1 MIFDLST
8 PAAPLMPQ
16 PKIRC
21 NWLFCHLLAQKAMSP
36 ANMTIANPSQN
47 NRETLFNYDK
57 QFFADSDD
65 LFAFNQ
71 WVIGYPGFIDNY
83 EYRGIKTED
92 YSKWISSSY
101 QRNKGID
108 IQPGIDRQPGK
119 STTVGGIFHYK
130 QKNSLSQSL
139 IIGIMADRQE
149 SSLLQAWV
157 CPSFMKMNPLEL
169 SVMT

>member
-57 QFFADSDD
+57 QFFADSED

-101 QRNKGID
+101 QRNKGIERFNPELTD
-108 IQPGIDRQPGK
+108 NPERVRQLVEYSITNKKIRCHKALSLGLWRTDRRALC
-119 STTVGGIFHYK
+119 YK
-130 QKNSLSQSL
+130 H
-139 IIGIMADRQE
+139 GYAR
-149 SSLLQAWV
+149 LL
-157 CPSFMKMNPLEL
+157 
-169 SVMT
+169 